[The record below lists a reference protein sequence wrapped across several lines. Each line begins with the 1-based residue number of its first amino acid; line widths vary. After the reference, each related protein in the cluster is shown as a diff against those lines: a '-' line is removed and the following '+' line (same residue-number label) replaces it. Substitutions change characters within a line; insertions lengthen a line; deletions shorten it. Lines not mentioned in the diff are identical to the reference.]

1 MKDGGQPLH
10 PSSRDPAID
19 HRVRKAEFAIL
30 LGDRSVQG
38 VGLGR
43 ELTRFAL
50 RYGFQEQNL
59 SRISLDVLESNERAI
74 RLYHALGFKDEGRLR
89 QAQYKNGRY
98 LDVVLMAVLR
108 EEWVEDAG

>member
-1 MKDGGQPLH
+1 M
-10 PSSRDPAID
+10 
-19 HRVRKAEFAIL
+19 
-30 LGDRSVQG
+30 
-38 VGLGR
+38 GR